1 MLRRE
6 WEDLEFKVILCY
18 IASSRK
24 LELHQNMSQNYLRKD
39 NNNDLKF
46 FVILKL
52 RQEKK
57 KKFTKRGK
65 RNLLTN
71 DGTLKNDNIS
81 KIQQ

>member
-57 KKFTKRGK
+57 RSSLREEKE
-65 RNLLTN
+65 
-71 DGTLKNDNIS
+71 IY
-81 KIQQ
+81 